1 MNDFS
6 IRICSVS
13 AEEDHPGHG
22 ESVRELG
29 ESLGRRDYAV
39 AIEDLSPLASRSI
52 DGPYAEEILIFIGA
66 GAETAVVSVVVA
78 DIYSAGKDWAKKR
91 FRKAGPDS
99 LVEFH
104 IYESESD
111 SAPLL
116 TFTIDREG
124 ERRQDSQA

>member
-13 AEEDHPGHG
+13 AEEDHPGHS

-29 ESLGRRDYAV
+29 DSLGRRDYAV
-39 AIEDLSPLASRSI
+39 SIEDLSPLAARDL
-52 DGPYAEEILIFIGA
+52 DGPYAEEILIFIGTST
-66 GAETAVVSVVVA
+66 ETAVVSVVVA

-91 FRKAGPDS
+91 FKKAGPDS

-111 SAPLL
+111 STPLL
-116 TFTIDREG
+116 TFTINRDG
-124 ERRQDSQA
+124 EREDIRN